1 MSQLPEGGKS
11 DRNVRWAST
20 MSGYSGPVRL
30 AHADS
35 AARIDRA
42 AAGVPG
48 AAAADA
54 GAGAAA
60 DAHADAPLP
69 LEREAR
75 EEREAG
81 FLAPGATRAIAGGVR
96 ARAEE
101 PDPWRT
107 CFERDRDRILHATSF
122 RRLAGKT
129 QVFVFPQDHQRTRL
143 THALEVAQVATAI
156 ARACRLNVALTEAI
170 ALGHD
175 CGHGPGGHASED
187 ALDPFLPGGFD
198 HAPWGAYVSLAPLNL
213 CTETIDGI
221 ANHSWSRPAPS
232 TPEGEVVSWADRVAY
247 VCHDWEDAVLT
258 GIVSPHQL
266 PPLVRDVCGDRR
278 SAQLGAFIHGVVA
291 ATLRTGQVGME
302 EDAAEALSA
311 FRACNY
317 ERIYLRQASVRQ
329 GEAVVQVLRALVEHF
344 ADRPHLMADSSG
356 RASSD
361 VLAGSQEALVAAVT
375 YVAGMTDRFAF
386 RQAVALL
393 GWDPEKLPAGVGS

>member
-1 MSQLPEGGKS
+1 MRQVHRDNETA
-11 DRNVRWAST
+11 RNLRWAST
-20 MSGYSGPVRL
+20 MAGYSGPVRL

-35 AARIDRA
+35 AARIDRPEA
-42 AAGVPG
+42 PLGVG
-48 AAAADA
+48 
-54 GAGAAA
+54 GAGADPPQAS
-60 DAHADAPLP
+60 P
-69 LEREAR
+69 LERSAR
-75 EEREAG
+75 EDREDG
-81 FLAPGATRAIAGGVR
+81 FLAPGASRADGAGER
-96 ARAEE
+96 ARDED

-129 QVFVFPQDHQRTRL
+129 QVFVFPLDHQRTRL
-143 THALEVAQVATAI
+143 THALEVAQVATAM

-198 HAPWGAYVSLAPLNL
+198 HAPWGAHVSLAPLNL
-213 CTETIDGI
+213 CAQTIDGI
-221 ANHSWSRPAPS
+221 ANHSWSRPAPA

-258 GIVSPHQL
+258 GIVSSHQL
-266 PPLVRDVCGDRR
+266 PLIVRDLCGERR
-278 SAQLGAFIHGVVA
+278 SAQLDAFIHGLVA
-291 ATLRTGQVGME
+291 ATLRSGQVGMD
-302 EDAAEALSA
+302 EDAAEALAA

-317 ERIYLRQASVRQ
+317 ERIYLRDASVRQ
-329 GEAVVQVLRALVEHF
+329 GEAVVRVLRALVEHF
-344 ADRPHLMADSSG
+344 ADRPHLITETSRDG
-356 RASSD
+356 QSD
-361 VLAGSQEALVAAVT
+361 VLAGSAAAVEAAVT

-393 GWDPEKLPAGVGS
+393 GWDPDKLPAGVGS